1 MRFNYALQNV
11 SRADAE
17 PVKCS
22 IAGPSCNPTD
32 LLAVDVELARPRH
45 GDLIAVLKSGSYGL
59 TASPLLFL
67 GRQTPAELVRY
78 RGEIVLGR
86 RARSVVEFN

>member
-1 MRFNYALQNV
+1 M
-11 SRADAE
+11 
-17 PVKCS
+17 KCS

-32 LLAVDVELARPRH
+32 LLGVDAEIPEPAI

-67 GRQTPAELVRY
+67 GRATPAEIVRQN
-78 RGEIVLGR
+78 GEIKLGR
-86 RARSVVEFN
+86 PARTIVDFN